1 MNTNMMRAPLI
12 KSGAVLLFLVLLA
25 YLTSA
30 SPEGSVL
37 NSVGL
42 IIIGAFR
49 FVQWLIAMAIG
60 ISFCIAV
67 LIGIFLFAV
76 SLADKELAAT
86 LYSKVKVSIATLLA
100 PVFSGISA
108 FRCTESACSPSQAV
122 VQPADNG
129 QLKSDLQAIIAEEVK
144 KVNDSQ
150 AALNQQFS
158 SLSAKIQNIEEKASG
173 FAGSEQVAAIAG
185 EIAASGKV
193 LGSVQETVTVL
204 EGKLNDTTQKLQAI
218 TPENMLGDI
227 PARLQKI
234 EQKDEPAGFD
244 PQPLNE
250 SIENLQKQME
260 ELKKKNVPAGGG
272 KTKKKS

>member
-1 MNTNMMRAPLI
+1 MNTNMMRTPLI
-12 KSGAVLLFLVLLA
+12 KSGVVLLVLVLLA

-30 SPEGSVL
+30 TPDGSVL
-37 NSVGL
+37 NSIGL

-49 FVQWLIAMAIG
+49 FVQWLIAMTIG
-60 ISFCIAV
+60 VSFCIAV

-76 SLADKELAAT
+76 SLADKELAAS
-86 LYSKVKVSIATLLA
+86 LYSKTKVSIGALLA

-108 FRCTESACSPSQAV
+108 LKCADSACSPPQAV
-122 VQPADNG
+122 AQGTDEG
-129 QLKSDLQAIIAEEVK
+129 QLKNDLQAIIAEEVK
-144 KVNDSQ
+144 KVSDSQ
-150 AALNQQFS
+150 AALHQQFS
-158 SLSAKIQNIEEKASG
+158 SLHAKIQTIEEKASG
-173 FAGSEQVAAIAG
+173 FAGSEQVAAIAD

-218 TPENMLGDI
+218 TPEKMLGDI
-227 PARLQKI
+227 PARLVKL

-260 ELKKKNVPAGGG
+260 ELKKKNVPAVGG
-272 KTKKKS
+272 KSKKKS

>member
-1 MNTNMMRAPLI
+1 MDANMMRTPLI
-12 KSGAVLLFLVLLA
+12 KSGAVLLVLVLLA

-60 ISFCIAV
+60 VSFCIAV
-67 LIGIFLFAV
+67 LIGIFLFAI
-76 SLADKELAAT
+76 SRIDNELAASM
-86 LYSKVKVSIATLLA
+86 YSKTKVSVAALLA
-100 PVFSGISA
+100 PLFAGISA
-108 FRCTESACSPSQAV
+108 LKCQDSACAQSQAAV
-122 VQPADNG
+122 PADNS
-129 QLKSDLQAIIAEEVK
+129 QLKSDLQTIIAGEVK
-144 KVNDSQ
+144 KVSDSQ

-158 SLSAKIQNIEEKASG
+158 SLSAKIQSIEEKASS
-173 FAGSEQVAAIAG
+173 FAASEQVAAIAG
-185 EIAASGKV
+185 EIAASGQM
-193 LGSVQETVTVL
+193 LGSVQGTVTAL

-218 TPENMLGDI
+218 NPEKMLGDI
-227 PARLQKI
+227 PARLQKL
-234 EQKDEPAGFD
+234 EQKEDVPGFD

-250 SIENLQKQME
+250 SIENLQKQVE

-272 KTKKKS
+272 KAKKKS